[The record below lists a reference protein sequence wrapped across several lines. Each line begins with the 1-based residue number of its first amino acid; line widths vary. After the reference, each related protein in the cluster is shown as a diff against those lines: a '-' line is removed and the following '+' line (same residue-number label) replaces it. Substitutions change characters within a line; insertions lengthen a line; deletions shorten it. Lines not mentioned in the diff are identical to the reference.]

1 VRPFVSR
8 FVRRHPE
15 TGTITLLAIISAVFA
30 SVTNGLWLSLGNIQS
45 VVRLTA
51 VLAIISFGEAI
62 VIATR
67 EIDISVGST
76 FGIGAL
82 AFLGIAPVTGSGIAL
97 IAALLAGVLIGA
109 LNGFFVAVLGLS
121 SLIVTLGTL
130 FLFQGIA
137 YAVTF
142 GFSFAA
148 TNQMRREF
156 VYNAVGGG
164 TVGNLNVATLWAIG
178 IIAAL
183 HLLIFDAPLGNR
195 VLAVGGDAASAYS
208 RGVNVTKIKFGV
220 FVVSG
225 LLAAFAGVLEAGYI
239 GYADGSFGASMELS
253 AIAAAVLGGCNLRGG
268 KISLVGTLF
277 GAFMLCGIQSFLI
290 ILGVQP
296 QWYILMLGV
305 IVVFASLLDRTFTR
319 LVARR

>member
-1 VRPFVSR
+1 MRLFARR

-15 TGTITLLAIISAVFA
+15 TGTIALVFIISCLFVAI
-30 SVTNGLWLSLGNIQS
+30 THGLWLSVGNLQS
-45 VVRLTA
+45 LLRLTA
-51 VLAIISFGEAI
+51 VLAIMSFGEAT
-62 VIATR
+62 VIATG

-82 AFLGIAPVTGSGIAL
+82 SFLGLAPLTGSSIAL
-97 IAALLAGVLIGA
+97 FAALLSGILIGI

-137 YAVTF
+137 YAVTY

-148 TNQMRREF
+148 TNSVRQQV
-156 VYNAVGGG
+156 VYHAVGSGNI
-164 TVGNLNVATLWAIG
+164 GNLNVAVIWVAG
-178 IIAAL
+178 ILIL
-183 HLLIFDAPLGNR
+183 LQLLIFETPLGNR
-195 VLAVGGDAASAYS
+195 VLAVGGDPASSYS

-220 FVVSG
+220 FVSSG
-225 LLAAFAGVLEAGYI
+225 LLAAFAGVLEAAYI
-239 GYADGSFGASMELS
+239 GYADGSFGVSMELS
-253 AIAAAVLGGCNLRGG
+253 AIAAAVLGGCHLRGG
-268 KISLVGTLF
+268 RISLVGTFL

-296 QWYILMLGV
+296 QWYILMLGL
-305 IVVFASLLDRTFTR
+305 IVVFASLLERIFASM
-319 LVARR
+319 VARR